1 MYQSVLR
8 RPNKNKKSHVFRSL
22 PLIAGLFPA
31 LTIAAA
37 PDAKKEDAITVTATA
52 LPAGNYSADTASTG
66 SKTATP
72 IGELPQS
79 VSVVTS
85 QVIDDFQVKS
95 VNDAMKFVSGVTQG
109 NTLGG
114 TEDGFVK
121 RGFGVNS
128 DGSVFI
134 DGVRSNQGLSMDA
147 TTERV
152 EVLKG
157 SASLLYGILSP
168 GGVINLISKK
178 PQYDWN
184 TRISGATNSFGGG
197 SGSVDVT
204 GPLGGGFAFRLIAE
218 RQHEDY
224 WRNFGSD
231 EHTLIAPSLSW
242 FGDKASFNIAYSEYK
257 YDIPYD
263 RGTAFIDGKPVDVP
277 YNRRLDDYAN
287 RAWGKN
293 KRLNA
298 HYEYALDPIWTTR
311 LNYAWLQRR
320 YDSNEVRATA
330 IDTTTGIVSR
340 RADANRGFNHQ
351 TDYYSW
357 DVTGSPEVFGMQ
369 HDLLLGVDYEKN
381 QTYKAYSY
389 RGKVSK
395 TFNMYDPAYGEAPV
409 TDSTTYN
416 DALSNLRTTL
426 FSRSLYAKDS
436 IHLTDRWIAVLGAR
450 YQSYYQNNSNGFQK
464 PKNTLNDKDDQFLPQ
479 AGLVYK
485 LTPNLSLYGNYS
497 RSFTPSTAIDDNG
510 NVATPETG
518 TTYEVGGKWQI
529 TPAFDAMLALY
540 RIDESNMSIFIN
552 GVTRSIPKARS
563 TGVELELNGEVAP
576 NWDLT
581 ANYSYDKTEIVEDN
595 LNPANVGNRLV
606 NAPTN
611 MGGLYLS
618 HRMTLPVVPGEVR
631 VGGGARYVGRRA
643 GDPENSFTMPAY
655 TVADAFVAWDSKLLG
670 KHTQLK
676 LNVKNLF
683 NREYYASSAGNL
695 RVIEGEP
702 RSLSLQATVD
712 F

>member
-1 MYQSVLR
+1 MHLSVLR
-8 RPNKNKKSHVFRSL
+8 RPNKKNHVFRTL

-52 LPAGNYSADTASTG
+52 LPAGSYSADTASTG

-147 TTERV
+147 TTDRV

-218 RQHEDY
+218 RQHADY

-242 FGDKASFNIAYSEYK
+242 FGDQASFNIAYSEYK

-287 RAWGKN
+287 HAWGKN

-311 LNYAWLQRR
+311 FNYAWLQRR

-330 IDTTTGIVSR
+330 VDTTTGIVSR

-351 TDYYSW
+351 THYYS
-357 DVTGSPEVFGMQ
+357 
-369 HDLLLGVDYEKN
+369 
-381 QTYKAYSY
+381 
-389 RGKVSK
+389 
-395 TFNMYDPAYGEAPV
+395 
-409 TDSTTYN
+409 
-416 DALSNLRTTL
+416 
-426 FSRSLYAKDS
+426 
-436 IHLTDRWIAVLGAR
+436 
-450 YQSYYQNNSNGFQK
+450 
-464 PKNTLNDKDDQFLPQ
+464 
-479 AGLVYK
+479 
-485 LTPNLSLYGNYS
+485 
-497 RSFTPSTAIDDNG
+497 
-510 NVATPETG
+510 
-518 TTYEVGGKWQI
+518 
-529 TPAFDAMLALY
+529 
-540 RIDESNMSIFIN
+540 
-552 GVTRSIPKARS
+552 
-563 TGVELELNGEVAP
+563 
-576 NWDLT
+576 
-581 ANYSYDKTEIVEDN
+581 
-595 LNPANVGNRLV
+595 
-606 NAPTN
+606 
-611 MGGLYLS
+611 
-618 HRMTLPVVPGEVR
+618 
-631 VGGGARYVGRRA
+631 
-643 GDPENSFTMPAY
+643 
-655 TVADAFVAWDSKLLG
+655 
-670 KHTQLK
+670 
-676 LNVKNLF
+676 
-683 NREYYASSAGNL
+683 
-695 RVIEGEP
+695 
-702 RSLSLQATVD
+702 
-712 F
+712 